1 MRKLKIIAAIPARYQ
16 STRLPGKLM
25 ADLGGTPVIRRTL
38 ENIQAMNLFDDTV
51 VVTDS
56 DEIESVVSD
65 IGPVLRSRETHTC
78 GTDRIAEFASEFDA
92 DIIFNVQGD
101 EPFLGKTDI
110 DRMMKTFYEDT
121 DEKIDVMSLRHQIV
135 ERMDR
140 NNPNYV
146 KVVCDLHDN
155 ALYFSRSEIPFRR
168 KDGDLPTYR
177 HIGIYAFRKN
187 ALVQFAAQPPTPLE
201 SLEMI
206 EAIRILEMGMKLR
219 LLDAHQVTIGI
230 DTKEDLIWANSFL
243 EKNQPDS

>member
-1 MRKLKIIAAIPARYQ
+1 MDNLKIIAAIPARYQ

-25 ADLGGTPVIRRTL
+25 ADLGGAPVIRRTMQ
-38 ENIQAMNLFDDTV
+38 NIQSMKLFDDVV

-56 DEIESVVSD
+56 EDIKSVVSD
-65 IGPVLRSRETHTC
+65 LGPVLRSQLEHTC
-78 GTDRIAEFASEFDA
+78 GTDRIAEFASGFDA

-110 DRMMKTFYEDT
+110 ERMIECFRKDQ
-121 DEKIDVMSLRHQIV
+121 DHSIDVMSLRHEIS

-146 KVVCDLHDN
+146 KVVSDLKNN
-155 ALYFSRSEIPFRR
+155 ALYFSRSNIPFRR
-168 KDGDLPTYR
+168 NDSEFATYR

-187 ALVQFAAQPPTPLE
+187 ALERFAAQPTTPLE
-201 SLEMI
+201 NLEMV
-206 EAIRILEMGMKLR
+206 EALRILEMGMTLR

-243 EKNQPDS
+243 EKNNR